1 MGPKSRKT
9 RRQSGDF
16 GAPAELPDAGA
27 LPTIAAVKSEV
38 TKSEATMNED
48 KEIEALIHVKDA
60 VLKKYKEVCPLVP
73 IIEEKSVYIKFR
85 HLFEASKQAERKM
98 LKTKF
103 FTTFKKN
110 IDRLFDLIV
119 CHCEIY
125 ECGQLAA
132 CRAPDECTGFHIFC
146 VCPLAHKRI
155 PNLEVTFIKDQ
166 RKKIGLL
173 GGHTRR
179 REVDD
184 EKLLAEATEKEKRA
198 QAKKEKRAE
207 DAARVDENI
216 RLKLSAPEMNYN
228 LLDEEIGAEEEMEEN
243 ENIEG
248 DYIALERK
256 EESDRT
262 TIDLELFVA
271 ELDRYS
277 IPDRPGAALWNASV
291 KAKEENGVL
300 EKESENTIRK
310 NLTVDRYKIR
320 RE

>member
-1 MGPKSRKT
+1 M
-9 RRQSGDF
+9 
-16 GAPAELPDAGA
+16 
-27 LPTIAAVKSEV
+27 
-38 TKSEATMNED
+38 
-48 KEIEALIHVKDA
+48 
-60 VLKKYKEVCPLVP
+60 
-73 IIEEKSVYIKFR
+73 
-85 HLFEASKQAERKM
+85 
-98 LKTKF
+98 
-103 FTTFKKN
+103 
-110 IDRLFDLIV
+110 
-119 CHCEIY
+119 
-125 ECGQLAA
+125 
-132 CRAPDECTGFHIFC
+132 
-146 VCPLAHKRI
+146 
-155 PNLEVTFIKDQ
+155 
-166 RKKIGLL
+166 
-173 GGHTRR
+173 
-179 REVDD
+179 
-184 EKLLAEATEKEKRA
+184 AEATEKEKRA

-262 TIDLELFVA
+262 TINLELFVA

-320 RE
+320 REREKFRKKQEEKKKNEVKEGIECLGTDGKRDKKQ